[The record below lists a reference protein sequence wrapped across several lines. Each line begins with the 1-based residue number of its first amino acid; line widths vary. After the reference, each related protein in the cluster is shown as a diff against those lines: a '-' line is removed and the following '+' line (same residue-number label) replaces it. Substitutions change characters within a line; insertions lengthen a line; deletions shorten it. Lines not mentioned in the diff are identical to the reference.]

1 MKQRIRNKKKKLL
14 SQKIVKELMQNRE
27 FAVINDLVREKKI
40 LITFVNPEANVKID
54 YSNQLPE
61 VVINS
66 AIEPLEFF

>member
-1 MKQRIRNKKKKLL
+1 MNQRIRNKKKKLL